1 MTAAVATRFVQG
13 TPEWVD
19 ARRDVLGS
27 SDIPIVTGSSP
38 YATSL
43 FALWA
48 IKTRLVEPEP
58 PDPETQDLFDLGH
71 ALEEPIAARY
81 TAITGRPLRRRRQLL
96 VHPTDRWMGASLD
109 RVSAR
114 RGERRIIEIKWVPNR
129 RWGTDGP
136 EPVPS
141 YVQDQVQWQ
150 LAVTGWDVADVAVLQ
165 GSRIDVH
172 EIGPSERYQADLRYL
187 ARDFWDRVEAGEHP
201 PVDGSEATRAAIARL
216 HPRDTLGQLD
226 PSPETAALAY
236 AIRDAS
242 IARKAAV
249 EEDGRVRNLMRLLLE
264 EHSGVEDEDYR
275 IHFRRSADRIV
286 TTTDWQALAAV
297 YGRTVDTLVAKL
309 RAHVP
314 SLALEGIDVSTD
326 EGLTR
331 VHEALQSIYTTT
343 EVKEGSRSLI
353 PKFRGDDGR
362 WS

>member
-1 MTAAVATRFVQG
+1 MSGAIALPAIQG

-19 ARRDVLGS
+19 ARRDVVGS
-27 SDIPIVTGSSP
+27 SDIPIITGSSP

-48 IKTRLVEPEP
+48 VKTRLVDLAP
-58 PDPETQDLFDLGH
+58 PDPQTQELFDLGH

-81 TAITGRPLRRRRQLL
+81 TLLTGRPLRRRRQLL
-96 VHPTDRWMGASLD
+96 VHPRDRWMGASLD

-114 RGERRIIEIKWVPNR
+114 RGERRIVEVKWVPNR
-129 RWGTDGP
+129 RWATDGP

-150 LAVTGWDVADVAVLQ
+150 LAVTGWDVADVVVLN
-165 GSRIDVH
+165 GSHVEVH
-172 EIGPSERYQADLRYL
+172 EVGPSDSYQADLRYL
-187 ARDFWDRVEAGEHP
+187 ARDFWDRVEAQDRP
-201 PVDGSEATRAAIARL
+201 PVDGSEATRDAIARL
-216 HPRDTLGQLD
+216 HPRDTLGLMP

-236 AIRDAS
+236 AIRDAT
-242 IARKAAV
+242 AAKKAAL
-249 EEDGRVRNLMRLLLE
+249 EEDGRLRNLMRLLLE
-264 EHSGVEDEDYR
+264 EHAGVEDEDYR

-286 TTTDWQALAAV
+286 TTTNWEALAQV
-297 YGRTVDTLVAKL
+297 YGRTVDTLVAEL
-309 RAHVP
+309 RTHVP
-314 SLALEGIDVSTD
+314 ELVLEGIDVSTD

-331 VHEALQSIYTTT
+331 VHEALQSIYTTS
-343 EVKEGSRSLI
+343 EAREGSRSLI